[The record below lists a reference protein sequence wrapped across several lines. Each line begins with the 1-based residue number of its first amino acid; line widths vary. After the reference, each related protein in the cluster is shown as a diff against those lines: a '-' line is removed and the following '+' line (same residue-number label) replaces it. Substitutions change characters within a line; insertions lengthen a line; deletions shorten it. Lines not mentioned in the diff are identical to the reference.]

1 MKSVSLLA
9 AVAAAALLGACTPA
23 PKPVDEAALRARL
36 AERMPNLPKI
46 DAIQPTPMPGVV
58 ELHVSGD
65 ILYADTQGDHL
76 LVGQI
81 YDTRSRTNLTEERL
95 NALNAV
101 DFAALPLKDAM
112 VSKQGSG
119 ARKLAVFA
127 DPNCGYCKAFERDL
141 AKLENVTV
149 YTFLYP
155 VLGPDSDAK
164 SRDIWCA
171 KDAQA
176 AWRAWMIEGA
186 TPPRAM
192 GACDA
197 AALERNIAFG
207 RKHRMQGTPTVVFE
221 DGRRV
226 PGAIP
231 LAELEKRVS
240 QAAPKS

>member
-1 MKSVSLLA
+1 MKYLLIPVLAALLA
-9 AVAAAALLGACTPA
+9 ACSPA

-46 DAIQPTPMPGVV
+46 DAIRPTAMPGVV
-58 ELHVSGD
+58 ELHVGGD

-76 LVGQI
+76 LVGQL
-81 YDTRSRTNLTEERL
+81 YDTKTRTNLTEDRL
-95 NALNAV
+95 NTLNAV

-112 VSKQGSG
+112 VAKQGTG
-119 ARKLAVFA
+119 ARRLAVFA
-127 DPNCGYCKAFERDL
+127 DPNCGYCKGFEKDL
-141 AKLENVTV
+141 AKLQDVTV

-171 KDAQA
+171 DDAQA
-176 AWRAWMIEGA
+176 VWRKWMIDGA
-186 TPPRAM
+186 APPRAM
-192 GACDA
+192 GACDT
-197 AALERNIAFG
+197 AALARNVEFG

-221 DGRRV
+221 DGKRV

-231 LAELEKRVS
+231 LAELQKRVS

>member
-1 MKSVSLLA
+1 MKSLLTA
-9 AVAAAALLGACTPA
+9 LAAAALLAACSPT

-46 DAIQPTPMPGVV
+46 DAIRPTPMPGVV
-58 ELHVSGD
+58 ELHVGGD

-76 LVGQI
+76 LLGQL
-81 YDTRSRTNLTEERL
+81 YDTKTRTNLTEERL
-95 NALNAV
+95 NTLNAV

-112 VSKQGSG
+112 VAKQGSG

-127 DPNCGYCKAFERDL
+127 DPNCGYCKALERDL
-141 AKLENVTV
+141 AKLQNVTI

-176 AWRAWMIEGA
+176 AWRGWMLEAA
-186 TPPRAM
+186 TPARAM
-192 GACDA
+192 GTCDT
-197 AALERNIAFG
+197 AALARNLELG

-221 DGRRV
+221 DGKRA

>member
-1 MKSVSLLA
+1 MKSLVSLALAALLA
-9 AVAAAALLGACTPA
+9 ACSPA

-46 DAIQPTPMPGVV
+46 DAIRPTPMPGVV
-58 ELHVSGD
+58 ELHVGGD
-65 ILYADTQGDHL
+65 IVYADTQGDHL
-76 LVGQI
+76 LLGQL

-95 NALNAV
+95 NTLNAV

-112 VSKQGSG
+112 VAKQGTG

-127 DPNCGYCKAFERDL
+127 DPNCGYCKAFEGEL
-141 AKLENVTV
+141 AKLKDVTI

-176 AWRAWMIEGA
+176 VWRGWMLDGA
-186 TPPRAM
+186 APPRAM
-192 GACDA
+192 GTCDTGA
-197 AALERNIAFG
+197 IARNIELG

-221 DGRRV
+221 DGKRA

>member
-1 MKSVSLLA
+1 MKSLFPLALAALLA
-9 AVAAAALLGACTPA
+9 ACSPA

-46 DAIQPTPMPGVV
+46 DAVKPTAMPGVV
-58 ELHVSGD
+58 ELHVGGD

-76 LVGQI
+76 LVGQL
-81 YDTRSRTNLTEERL
+81 YDTRTRTNVTEERL
-95 NALNAV
+95 NTLNAI

-112 VSKQGSG
+112 VAKQGSG
-119 ARKLAVFA
+119 ARKLVVFA
-127 DPNCGYCKAFERDL
+127 DPNCGYCKGFERDL
-141 AKLENVTV
+141 AKLQNVTI

-155 VLGPDSDAK
+155 VLGPDSEVK

-171 KDAQA
+171 KDAQS
-176 AWRAWMIEGA
+176 AWRGWMLDGVA
-186 TPPRAM
+186 PPRSM
-192 GACDA
+192 GSACDTG
-197 AALERNIAFG
+197 ALARNTEFG

-221 DGRRV
+221 DGKRA

-231 LAELEKRVS
+231 LAELEKRMS